1 MKNPKKKVFE
11 KHKRNVTKNQSRK
24 PFSRQSIQKSKTTY
38 TGRLTIAKSGDGFIY
53 IEELDKKVEIQP
65 QFLGTALHRDVVEI
79 CLHGQMQNNKETLRG
94 EVVSIVKKSKS
105 GFAGKLIQE
114 DNTWFVKVDDPRMQ
128 SSILIPSRN
137 LNRAKLGQKVFV
149 VIEKWTNR
157 KLPPLGRIEKI
168 LGTPGN
174 MDSEMHG
181 IALEKGFDWEFPKEV
196 IAESKKFTN
205 KISNDELKNRK
216 DMRGTTTFTIDPADA
231 KDFDDALSFKVL
243 TEETYEIGIHIA
255 DVSFYVQPGTK
266 LDEEAF
272 DRATS
277 VYLVDRTIPMLPEN
291 LSNDLCSL
299 NPNEDKRTF
308 SAIFTMNK
316 EGQVLS
322 EWFGRTL
329 IHSDKRFTYEEA
341 QEGIE
346 TKQGPFASEL
356 IILNSIAKKLAEQK
370 FKNGALVLETDE
382 VKFKLNEEGKP
393 IAVQRKERKDAHKM
407 IEEFMLLANRHVA
420 RFCGLDKQNKDRL
433 AVYRIH
439 EEPTQEK
446 TKNLVNYLDM
456 LGYSLKLDK
465 GKLIPKEVNNLVDS
479 IVDEDSKGP
488 IQTMIIRSMQKARYS
503 TKNFG
508 HFGLAFEYYTHFT
521 SPIRRYPDVIVHRI
535 LQTYLEGKNIPKKF
549 QSKYEEQCEHSSE
562 QEKEAME
569 AERKSIKIKQVEYM
583 SERIGERFDG
593 IVTGITNW
601 GIFVEEVESKAEG
614 MIPLRDLTDD
624 MYILNED
631 EFVIRGDKKGK
642 EFRLG
647 NKIGIT
653 VKKVDLEEYTIDY
666 QLR

>member
-1 MKNPKKKVFE
+1 MKNAKKKTFSKE
-11 KHKRNVTKNQSRK
+11 KQNNQKNSSRK
-24 PFSRQSIQKSKTTY
+24 PFHQKPIKKSETTY
-38 TGRLTIAKSGDGFIY
+38 TGRLTITKSGDGLVY
-53 IEELDKKVEIQP
+53 IQELDKKVEIRP
-65 QFLGTALHRDVVEI
+65 RFLGTALHRDTVEL
-79 CLHGQMQNNKETLRG
+79 CLHGQSQNNKETLQG
-94 EVVSIVKKSKS
+94 EIVSIVKKSKS
-105 GFAGKLIQE
+105 GFAGKLIKE
-114 DNTWFVKVDDPRMQ
+114 DNAWFVNVDDPRMQ
-128 SSILIPSRN
+128 MSILVPSQK
-137 LNRAKLGQKVFV
+137 LNHAKLGQKVFV

-157 KLPPLGRIEKI
+157 KLPPLGRIEKV
-168 LGTPGN
+168 LGVPGE

-181 IALEKGFDWEFPKEV
+181 IALEKGFDWEFPKDVVNE
-196 IAESKKFTN
+196 AKKFTN
-205 KISNDELKNRK
+205 KISSEELKTRK
-216 DMRGTTTFTIDPADA
+216 DIRGTTTFTIDPADA
-231 KDFDDALSFKVL
+231 KDFDDALSFKQL
-243 TEETYEIGIHIA
+243 TEDTYEIGIHIA

-266 LDEEAF
+266 LNEEAF

-316 EGQVLS
+316 DGKVLS

-329 IHSDKRFTYEEA
+329 IHSDKRFTYEDA

-346 TKQGPFASEL
+346 FGKGPFASEL
-356 IILNSIAKKLAEQK
+356 QILNSIAKKLAQEK

-382 VKFKLNEEGKP
+382 VKFKLNENGKP
-393 IAVQRKERKDAHKM
+393 IAVERKERKDAHKM
-407 IEEFMLLANRHVA
+407 IEEFMLLANRRVA
-420 RFCGLDKQNKDRL
+420 RFCGLDKQNKNRL
-433 AVYRIH
+433 SVYRVH
-439 EEPTQEK
+439 EEPSADK
-446 TKNLVNYLDM
+446 TKSLVQYLDM

-465 GKLIPKEVNNLVDS
+465 GKLVPRELNNLVDS
-479 IVDEDSKGP
+479 IVDEDAKGP
-488 IQTMIIRSMQKARYS
+488 VQTMIIRSMQKARYS

-521 SPIRRYPDVIVHRI
+521 SPIRRYPDILVHRI
-535 LQTYLEGKNIPKKF
+535 LQTYLEGKSIPKKF
-549 QSKYEEQCEHSSE
+549 QAKYEEQCEHSSE

-569 AERKSIKIKQVEYM
+569 AERKSVKIKQVEYM

-631 EFVIRGDKKGK
+631 EFVIRGKKKGR
-642 EFRLG
+642 EFKLG

-653 VKKVDLEEYTIDY
+653 VKKVNLEEYTIDY